1 MVTAHNRSSS
11 IAQRK
16 VLTALKQAALLLTVS
31 ADDSVC
37 STAADYV
44 KEFEGRLAL
53 LKKPHKK

>member
-1 MVTAHNRSSS
+1 MVTTSIRSSLA
-11 IAQRK
+11 AQRK
-16 VLTALKQAALLLTVS
+16 VLIALKQAALLLTVS

-37 STAADYV
+37 SAAADYV